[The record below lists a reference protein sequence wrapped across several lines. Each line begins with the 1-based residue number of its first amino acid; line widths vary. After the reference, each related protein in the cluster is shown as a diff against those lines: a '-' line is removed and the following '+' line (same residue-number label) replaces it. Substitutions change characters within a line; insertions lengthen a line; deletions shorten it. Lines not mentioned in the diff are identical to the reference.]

1 MNAFIENVG
10 REQIKAMK
18 KQNLEMLSLRAR
30 ATAFFVAHK
39 CGEGHLSSSL
49 SMIEILVSIL
59 KYSEEFPSKHV
70 LSKGHAALG
79 LYSVYSEFGLI
90 DKRMLLDYG
99 KPQSTFT
106 SHPVRK
112 TVDAIELSSG
122 SLGMG
127 LGFGA
132 GISLA
137 NKMESKSEKVFV
149 ILGDGECNEGS
160 VWESAMIASTLGLT
174 NLVAIVD
181 NNKIQ
186 AVAQSAD
193 YSKDTS
199 LGQKFSAFGWE
210 VFDIDG
216 HDVEAL
222 LNTFKID
229 TTKPKAII
237 ANTTGK
243 KSFTY
248 EFDSVLWNYRKPS
261 DNDLTDFIDAHS
273 LESLTPD
280 LLELFQ

>member
-1 MNAFIENVG
+1 MTG
-10 REQIKAMK
+10 REGIQIRVT
-18 KQNLEMLSLRAR
+18 KQQDLDMLSLRAR
-30 ATAFFVAHK
+30 ATAFLVAHK

-49 SMIEILVSIL
+49 SMIEIWVSIL
-59 KYSEEFPSKHV
+59 KYSEKYPAKHI

-90 DKRMLLDYG
+90 DKKMLLDYG
-99 KPQSTFT
+99 KSHSPLT

-112 TVDAIELSSG
+112 TIDSIELSSG

-127 LGFGA
+127 LGYGA

-137 NKMESKSEKVFV
+137 NKIENKSEKVFV
-149 ILGDGECNEGS
+149 VLGDGECNEGS
-160 VWESAMIASTLGLT
+160 VWESAMIASTLELT

-193 YSKDTS
+193 YSKS
-199 LGQKFSAFGWE
+199 SNLGQKFSAFGWE
-210 VFDIDG
+210 VFDLDG

-222 LNTFKID
+222 LNTFMIE
-229 TTKPKAII
+229 TSKPKAII

-248 EFDSVLWNYRKPS
+248 EFDSVLWHYRKPS
-261 DNDLTDFIDAHS
+261 DNDLSDFIAAHS

-280 LLELFQ
+280 LIELFQ

>member
-1 MNAFIENVG
+1 MMRRGGI
-10 REQIKAMK
+10 QIKATK
-18 KQNLEMLSLRAR
+18 KQNLDMMSLRAR

-59 KYSEEFPSKHV
+59 KYSEEYPCKHV

-90 DKRMLLDYG
+90 DKRILLDYG
-99 KPQSTFT
+99 KPQSILT
-106 SHPVRK
+106 SHPVRN
-112 TVDAIELSSG
+112 TLDTIELSSG

-137 NKMESKSEKVFV
+137 NKIENNSEKVFV

-181 NNKIQ
+181 SNKIQ
-186 AVAQSAD
+186 AVAQSTD
-193 YSKDTS
+193 YSKYS
-199 LGQKFSAFGWE
+199 NLGQKFSAFGWE

-216 HDVEAL
+216 HDVEGL
-222 LNTFKID
+222 LNTFMID
-229 TTKPKAII
+229 TAKPKAII
-237 ANTTGK
+237 ANTTGE

-248 EFDSVLWNYRKPS
+248 EFDSVLWHYRKPS
-261 DNDLTDFIDAHS
+261 DNDLADFIAAHS

-280 LLELFQ
+280 LLDLFQ